1 MAFNNGLLAVFA
13 NADDFL
19 LALRRLSAEDFRI
32 ETFFSPVLLPEA
44 QQIVYKK
51 PSIVRLIT
59 LLGGVSGG
67 LGVVSLAV
75 YAHLSFNLI
84 VGGKPILPWIPWVV
98 ICFEGVI
105 LGAVLSTVAAWIL
118 KARLPRLKPVVGYNP
133 RFSQDRFGVLVVCTD
148 TERASAK
155 ALLEKTG
162 AEEVHCVAW

>member
-1 MAFNNGLLAVFA
+1 VATNDGLLAVFA
-13 NADDFL
+13 HADDFL
-19 LALRRLSAEDFRI
+19 LALRRLRAEDFRI
-32 ETFFSPVLLPEA
+32 ETFFSPVRLPEA
-44 QQIVYKK
+44 QEIVYRK

-59 LLGGVSGG
+59 LLGGIAGG
-67 LGVVSLAV
+67 LAIISLAV
-75 YAHLSFNLI
+75 YAHVSFNLI